1 MSKAIIRNGK
11 IMYDTDAGVVKP
23 SLTAARESREVQRS
37 KYRSEMLQPNQVG
50 YYKVNPKQAENL
62 SDETRRLLS

>member
-1 MSKAIIRNGK
+1 MKAVIRNGK
-11 IMYDTDAGVVKP
+11 IIYDTDADMVKP

-37 KYRSEMLQPNQVG
+37 KYRAEMLQPNQID